1 MSMVAQREQVWVAS
15 IDDKPGGLCE
25 KLTALAQ
32 AGANLTFVIARRA
45 DDQPGQGVVFV
56 TPITGDGQKQ
66 AAMAAGFH
74 ASSSM
79 HAVHVEGPD
88 RAGLGE
94 AVTRKLADAGLNL
107 RGLSAASID
116 GKCVMHLALDNEA
129 DAAKA
134 ADLLRH
140 VR

>member
-1 MSMVAQREQVWVAS
+1 MSLVAQREQVWVAP
-15 IDDKPGGLCE
+15 IDDAPGGLYE

-32 AGANLTFVIARRA
+32 VGVNLTFVIARRA
-45 DDQPGQGVVFV
+45 DNDPGKGVVFV
-56 TPITGDGQKQ
+56 TPITGDRQRQ
-66 AAMAAGFH
+66 AATEAGFH
-74 ASSSM
+74 ASSTM
-79 HAVHVEGPD
+79 HAVRVEGAD

-94 AVTRKLADAGLNL
+94 VITQKLADAGLNL

-116 GKCVMHLALDNEA
+116 GKCVMHLALDTEA

-134 ADLLRH
+134 LDLMQH